1 MVDIHCHLLYGVDD
15 GAGSFEESYEMFEDA
30 VAQGITDIIATPH
43 YRRGMFPYHRENVRA
58 SYEQMSGYAKEL
70 GIRLYLG
77 CEYHADSEM
86 IENLKS
92 GRVMTLAGSDYV
104 LTEFSGG
111 DGYGRIRG
119 RIDELIANGYIPVM
133 AHVERYSFFQKD
145 VGALEEFR
153 RMGVLIQINAD
164 SILGADGWKAKRT
177 CAKILKND
185 LADIVASDCHDVY
198 DRRNRMQKC
207 MDHVSAKYGKGRAQ
221 RLFVAC
227 PQRILES
234 IT

>member
-1 MVDIHCHLLYGVDD
+1 
-15 GAGSFEESYEMFEDA
+15 
-30 VAQGITDIIATPH
+30 
-43 YRRGMFPYHRENVRA
+43 
-58 SYEQMSGYAKEL
+58 
-70 GIRLYLG
+70 
-77 CEYHADSEM
+77 M

-164 SILGADGWKAKRT
+164 SILGADGWKVKRT

-207 MDHVSAKYGKGRAQ
+207 MDHISAKYGKGRAQ